1 MKNRRVTEAIVSI
14 ARNRVEEKSIVE
26 ALNLLPIEAIIK
38 PEDCVVITPNWV
50 KSQPPHTATVVG
62 PETLRELIQY
72 VKSKNPKRIVVA
84 VGSGGDDTKNVFRN
98 IGYDRIIEEEKV
110 EFVDLNFGPYINLA
124 LGHEVINQT
133 EMNKLMMETDVLI
146 SFTQLK
152 YHEEATMSAS
162 IKNIA
167 LGWPPAEVH
176 GFPKKKLGIHE
187 DLHGF
192 IVAMTKKFPADISI
206 ISVDKAMIGTGP
218 SDGKAVNT
226 EGLVIAST
234 DAVAADAIGGR
245 LLGFL
250 PQAVQYLYTLYR
262 DGVGEADPKKMTM
275 RGVTLADAEKIFSV
289 AAYGQEVVLD
299 QNNQIKD
306 LHGNR

>member
-1 MKNRRVTEAIVSI
+1 MKTKRVREPIVAI
-14 ARNRVEEKSIVE
+14 ARNRAEEQSIVE
-26 ALNLLPIEAIIK
+26 ALDLLPIDQIIK
-38 PEDCVVITPNWV
+38 ADDCVVITPNWV
-50 KSQPPHTATVVG
+50 KAQPPNTATVVG

-72 VKSKNPKRIVVA
+72 VKTKNPKRIVVA
-84 VGSGGDDTKNVFRN
+84 TGSGGDDTKKVFHS
-98 IGYDRIIEEEKV
+98 IGYDRVIAEENV
-110 EFVDLNFGPYINLA
+110 EFIDLNYGPYVKLP
-124 LGHEVINQT
+124 LGHEIIKETEINQLI
-133 EMNKLMMETDVLI
+133 NETDVLI

-192 IVAMTKKFPADISI
+192 IVAMTKKLPIDISI

-218 SDGKAVNT
+218 SGGKAVNT
-226 EGLVIAST
+226 EGLVIVST
-234 DAVAADAIGGR
+234 DSLAADAVGGR

-262 DGVGEADPKKMTM
+262 DGVGEADPRNMTM
-275 RGVTLADAEKIFSV
+275 KGVTLEDAEKIFSV

-299 QNNQIKD
+299 KNNQIKD